1 MIRKIWQKIF
11 GNKPKEIVLNSREL
25 SILQRENEESSKHAM
40 PNAIMGD
47 SFGEGSITNN
57 ISRIASTVSQSGP
70 NSLVTRRVLEPRKG
84 WGKSEQEKL

>member
-11 GNKPKEIVLNSREL
+11 GSKPKEIVLDSREQ
-25 SILQRENEESSKHAM
+25 SILQRENEESAKHAM

-47 SFGEGSITNN
+47 TFGDGSSINN
-57 ISRIASTVSQSGP
+57 VSRIASTVGQSGP
-70 NSLVTRRVLEPRKG
+70 NSLVTRRVLEPRKS